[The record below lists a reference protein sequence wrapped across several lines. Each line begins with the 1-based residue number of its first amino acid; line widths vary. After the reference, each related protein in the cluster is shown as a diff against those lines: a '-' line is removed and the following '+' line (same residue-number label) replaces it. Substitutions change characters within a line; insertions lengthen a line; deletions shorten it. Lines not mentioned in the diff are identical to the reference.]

1 IFVRCESLCLSILLH
16 HLKGEFF
23 SAILASFLP
32 FEGDHF
38 WILEVSWRS
47 LISEHRIRIDAIDLS
62 ELGLGPYIRSLPSV
76 SPVDHRFP
84 PAAMN
89 HDDAS
94 DLDPSF
100 VPRLRRSRRNGEDRS
115 SFNRII
121 VLRDPSNSG
130 AISNNGVGGGG
141 NYEIYYDDG
150 TGASLRS
157 LPSNISEFLMGSGID
172 RLLNQLAQ
180 LEVNGVGPLEHP
192 PASKAAIESLPVVK
206 ILASDVPLESHC
218 AVCKEPFELDSEAR
232 QMPCKHIYHSDCIFP
247 WLSIR
252 NSCPVC
258 RHQLPTD
265 AHGSGRSSPASA
277 EEVVGL
283 TIWRLPGGGFA
294 VGRFTWGRGAAEHDL
309 PVVYTE
315 IDGGFSTTS
324 GVPRSITWASSG
336 IRSNES
342 GGFRR
347 IFRNFF
353 SFFGRFRSTSRR
365 SGSVTGLIRR
375 SFSTTLFNRRSRRNN
390 HSMVSDA
397 NYTFSA

>member
-1 IFVRCESLCLSILLH
+1 M
-16 HLKGEFF
+16 
-23 SAILASFLP
+23 
-32 FEGDHF
+32 
-38 WILEVSWRS
+38 
-47 LISEHRIRIDAIDLS
+47 
-62 ELGLGPYIRSLPSV
+62 Y
-76 SPVDHRFP
+76 
-84 PAAMN
+84 

-94 DLDPSF
+94 DVDLSF

-115 SFNRII
+115 PFNRII

-130 AISNNGVGGGG
+130 VVSNNGIGAGG

-150 TGASLRS
+150 TGASLRP
-157 LPSNISEFLMGSGID
+157 LPSNISEFLMGSGFD
-172 RLLNQLAQ
+172 RLLNQLSQ

-206 ILASDVPLESHC
+206 ILASHVPVESNC

-232 QMPCKHIYHSDCIFP
+232 EMPCKHIYHSDCILP

-265 AHGSGRSSPASA
+265 VHSSSSGRSSPASA

-324 GVPRSITWASSG
+324 GVPRRIAWAPSGTRSS
-336 IRSNES
+336 ES

-347 IFRNFF
+347 VFRNFF
-353 SFFGRFRSTSRR
+353 SFFGRLRSSSRHSS
-365 SGSVTGLIRR
+365 SGPGLVRR
-375 SFSTTLFNRRSRRNN
+375 SFSDTLFSRRRRSRRNA
-390 HSMVSDA
+390 HPLGSEA
-397 NYTFSA
+397 NYSFSA

>member
-1 IFVRCESLCLSILLH
+1 MDFMGSTSLCNRCNRFFRVRARALDSVCCPDCG
-16 HLKGEFF
+16 GEFVEEF
-23 SAILASFLP
+23 
-32 FEGDHF
+32 
-38 WILEVSWRS
+38 RS
-47 LISEHRIRIDAIDLS
+47 
-62 ELGLGPYIRSLPSV
+62 PPSL

-84 PAAMN
+84 AAAMY

-94 DLDPSF
+94 DPDPSF

-115 SFNRII
+115 PFNRII
-121 VLRDPSNSG
+121 VLRDPSNTG
-130 AISNNGVGGGG
+130 AVSNNGIGAGG

-150 TGASLRS
+150 SGASLRP
-157 LPSNISEFLMGSGID
+157 LPSNISEFLMGSGFD

-192 PASKAAIESLPVVK
+192 PASKAAIESLPVIK
-206 ILASDVPLESHC
+206 ILASHVPMESQC

-232 QMPCKHIYHSDCIFP
+232 EMPCKHIYHSDCILP

-265 AHGSGRSSPASA
+265 VHNSSGRSSPASA

-294 VGRFTWGRGAAEHDL
+294 VGRFSWGRGAAEHDL

-315 IDGGFSTTS
+315 IDGGFSTTT
-324 GVPRSITWASSG
+324 GIPRRINWASEG
-336 IRSNES
+336 GRSSES

-347 IFRNFF
+347 VFRNFF
-353 SFFGRFRSTSRR
+353 SFFGRFRSSSRHSS
-365 SGSVTGLIRR
+365 SGPGLMRR

-390 HSMVSDA
+390 HPMASEA
-397 NYTFSA
+397 NYSFSA

>member
-1 IFVRCESLCLSILLH
+1 M
-16 HLKGEFF
+16 
-23 SAILASFLP
+23 
-32 FEGDHF
+32 
-38 WILEVSWRS
+38 
-47 LISEHRIRIDAIDLS
+47 
-62 ELGLGPYIRSLPSV
+62 Y
-76 SPVDHRFP
+76 
-84 PAAMN
+84 

-94 DLDPSF
+94 DPDPSF
-100 VPRLRRSRRNGEDRS
+100 VPRLRRSRRNGEDRAP
-115 SFNRII
+115 FNRII
-121 VLRDPSNSG
+121 VLRDPSNAG
-130 AISNNGVGGGG
+130 AISNNGIGAGG

-150 TGASLRS
+150 TGSTLRP
-157 LPSNISEFLMGSGID
+157 LPSNISEFLMGSGFD

-180 LEVNGVGPLEHP
+180 LEVNGVGSLEHP

-206 ILASDVPLESHC
+206 ILASHVPVESHC

-232 QMPCKHIYHSDCIFP
+232 EMPCKHIYHSDCILP

-265 AHGSGRSSPASA
+265 GHGSGRSSPASA

-324 GVPRSITWASSG
+324 GIPRRISWASSG
-336 IRSNES
+336 RRSSEG

-347 IFRNFF
+347 VFRNFF
-353 SFFGRFRSTSRR
+353 SFFGRFRSSSHHSS
-365 SGSVTGLIRR
+365 SGTGLMRR
-375 SFSTTLFNRRSRRNN
+375 SFSSTLFNRRSRRNN
-390 HSMVSDA
+390 HLTAS
-397 NYTFSA
+397 

>member
-1 IFVRCESLCLSILLH
+1 M
-16 HLKGEFF
+16 
-23 SAILASFLP
+23 
-32 FEGDHF
+32 
-38 WILEVSWRS
+38 
-47 LISEHRIRIDAIDLS
+47 
-62 ELGLGPYIRSLPSV
+62 Y
-76 SPVDHRFP
+76 
-84 PAAMN
+84 

-94 DLDPSF
+94 DPDPSF
-100 VPRLRRSRRNGEDRS
+100 VPRLRRSGRNGEDRS
-115 SFNRII
+115 PFNRII

-130 AISNNGVGGGG
+130 AIGNNGIGAGG

-150 TGASLRS
+150 TGASLRP
-157 LPSNISEFLMGSGID
+157 LPSNISEFLMGSGFD

-180 LEVNGVGPLEHP
+180 LEVNGVGPLENP

-206 ILASDVPLESHC
+206 ILASHVPMESHC

-232 QMPCKHIYHSDCIFP
+232 EMPCKHIYHSDCILP

-258 RHQLPTD
+258 RHQLPSD
-265 AHGSGRSSPASA
+265 VHISGRSSPASA

-324 GVPRSITWASSG
+324 GVPRRITWASSG
-336 IRSNES
+336 RRSSES

-353 SFFGRFRSTSRR
+353 SFFRRFRSSSRH
-365 SGSVTGLIRR
+365 SGSGHGLMRR
-375 SFSTTLFNRRSRRNN
+375 SFSATLFNRRSRRNN
-390 HSMVSDA
+390 QPIASDT
-397 NYTFSA
+397 NYTLSA